1 MQKDGGRS
9 GADAI
14 PGYVTRPR
22 ELQDWLNF
30 RLYHP
35 LAWRLARLFARTPV
49 TPNMLSV
56 VGGLMVIAA
65 AVAYVQPGWP
75 WPALVGLTL
84 HMAWHV
90 IDGADGDLARLTGR
104 SGPIGEIVDGIC
116 DYASHFVLYVILALM
131 LQTHL
136 GWFAWVPAVTA
147 GVSRIVQANYA
158 EVQRRQYQWW
168 VYGVSWLRTGQPD
181 GLAGNRVLAAL
192 RAAYLGL
199 SRYIARHATQID
211 AAIAGAAGDPV
222 HLDRVRSAVRR
233 EAPRLLAGVPTLSAN
248 LRTIFLGLSMLAGSP
263 MYFFLYEVLVLN
275 AVLVW
280 SIRNSDAA
288 ARRVLANLDHAEAST
303 RR

>member
-1 MQKDGGRS
+1 MQKDGRS
-9 GADAI
+9 GADAM

-35 LAWRLARLFARTPV
+35 LAWRLARLFAGTPV

-65 AVAYVQPGWP
+65 AFAYVQPGWP
-75 WPALVGLTL
+75 SPALVGMTL

-116 DYASHFVLYVILALM
+116 DYASHFVLYVVLALV

-147 GVSRIVQANYA
+147 GVSRILQANHA

-168 VYGVSWLRTGQPD
+168 VYGVPWLRTGQPD
-181 GLAGNRVLAAL
+181 ELAGNRVLAAL

-199 SRYIARHATQID
+199 SRYLARHATRID
-211 AAIAGAAGDPV
+211 AAIEDAAGDPV
-222 HLDRVRSAVRR
+222 RLYRVRAAVQR
-233 EAPRLLAGVPTLSAN
+233 EAPRLLAGVPALSAN

-263 MYFFLYEVLVLN
+263 IYYFLYEALVLN

-280 SIRNSDAA
+280 SVLNSNAA
-288 ARRVLANLDHAEAST
+288 ARLVLADLDQTEVST
-303 RR
+303 LR